1 MTDRERVL
9 QQARTYIGVDGDFVC
24 NQKLHLGM
32 IVDYCAYAISA
43 IMQDCGFIGKYQGG
57 IYGFASDAA
66 REDDGVLGE
75 WFLKGEKP
83 VQAGD
88 YIMFRY
94 SSFINPIDKYSAS
107 HVGLV
112 ESVGGDVITTLEGNV
127 DGYGDDWAGTSS
139 FKRKTRYLS
148 DANVY
153 SFYRPYWQDEDKSK
167 STSTGSKASGIDTF
181 YQVHLVGGS
190 WLPEVKNLTDYA
202 GVKGRAIDGIRVR
215 VSNGH
220 VRYRVKCVGDRNYLP
235 WVRDIEDYAGIYG
248 RAIDSVQMEFYGLD
262 GYIVEYRVSPVSSDY
277 LPFVRGYNVINDDGY
292 AGLEN
297 RCIDRLQVKIVK
309 K

>member
-9 QQARTYIGVDGDFVC
+9 QQARSYIGVDGDFVC
-24 NQKLHLGM
+24 NEKLHLGM

-43 IMQDCGFIGKYQGG
+43 IMQDCRFIGKYQSD
-57 IYGFASDAA
+57 IFGFASDAA
-66 REDDGVLGE
+66 REDDGKLGE
-75 WFLKGEKP
+75 WFRKGTKAP
-83 VQAGD
+83 QPAD

-94 SSFINPIDKYSAS
+94 SDFTNVLDKYSAS
-107 HVGLV
+107 HVGIV
-112 ESVGGDVITTLEGNV
+112 ESVDGNVITTLEGNV
-127 DGYGDDWAGTSS
+127 DGYGYAWAATSS

-148 DANVY
+148 SPDVY
-153 SFYRPYWQDEDKSK
+153 AFYRPYWQNDTK
-167 STSTGSKASGIDTF
+167 STSTGSKATSDIDTF

-202 GVKGRAIDGIRVR
+202 GVKERAIDGIRVR

-235 WVRDIEDYAGIYG
+235 WVRDLEDYAGLYG
-248 RAIDSVQMEFYGLD
+248 KPIDSVQIHFYGLD

-292 AGLEN
+292 AGIKGLS
-297 RCIDRLQVKIVK
+297 IDRLQAVITK

>member
-1 MTDRERVL
+1 MTDREKFL
-9 QQARTYIGVDGDFVC
+9 KQARQYIDVTGNYVC
-24 NQKLHLGM
+24 NTRLHLGM
-32 IVDYCAYAISA
+32 VVDWCAYSISA
-43 IMQDCGFIGKYQGG
+43 IMDDCGFIGKYQGG

-66 REDDGVLGE
+66 REDNGKLGE
-75 WFLKGEKP
+75 WFRKGEKAP
-83 VQAGD
+83 QPGD

-94 SSFINPIDKYSAS
+94 SDFTNVLDKYSAS
-107 HVGLV
+107 HVGIV
-112 ESVGGDVITTLEGNV
+112 ESVDGDIITTLEGNV
-127 DGYGDDWAGTSS
+127 DGYGYAWAAKSS

-148 DANVY
+148 SPDVY
-153 SFYRPYWQDEDKSK
+153 AFYRPYWQGEDKSK

-202 GVKGRAIDGIRVR
+202 GVKGCAIDGIKAH
-215 VSNGH
+215 VSKGH

-235 WVRDIEDYAGIYG
+235 WVRDLEDYAGLYG
-248 RAIDSVQMEFYGLD
+248 KPIDSVQIHFYGLD

-292 AGLEN
+292 AGIKGLS
-297 RCIDRLQVKIVK
+297 IDRLQVVIVK